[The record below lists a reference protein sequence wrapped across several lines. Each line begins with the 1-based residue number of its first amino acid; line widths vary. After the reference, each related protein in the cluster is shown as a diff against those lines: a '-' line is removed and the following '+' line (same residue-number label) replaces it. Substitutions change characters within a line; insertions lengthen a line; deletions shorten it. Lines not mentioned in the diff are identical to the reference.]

1 MGSPVVGVSV
11 DGDEAASEAVQY
23 PLDLFVIT

>member
-1 MGSPVVGVSV
+1 MRSPIVGVYM